1 MKFFFKRETS
11 SSSNYAHLRTINPN
25 LKSQPVN
32 EKYLE
37 KVYKIRGG
45 KKLISFFKL

>member
-1 MKFFFKRETS
+1 MKFFFKRETPS
-11 SSSNYAHLRTINPN
+11 KANYEHLGAIDPN

-37 KVYKIRGG
+37 KVYKLRGG
-45 KKLISFFKL
+45 KKIISFFKL